1 MIRQGEERPTG
12 WLGVSPLPRTS
23 EGGYIFAVKRS
34 SILIGSS
41 RTRTPVA

>member
-1 MIRQGEERPTG
+1 MG
-12 WLGVSPLPRTS
+12 LAVDVS
-23 EGGYIFAVKRS
+23 RS